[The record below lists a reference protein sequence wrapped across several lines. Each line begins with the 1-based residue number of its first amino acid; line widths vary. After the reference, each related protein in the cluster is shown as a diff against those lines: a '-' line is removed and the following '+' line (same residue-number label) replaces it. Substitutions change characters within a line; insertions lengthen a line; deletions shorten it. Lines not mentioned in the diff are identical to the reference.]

1 MKAIPSRKQIPYDI
15 SKQVT
20 ENLTIGREKIKT
32 SKAKLYSSSSQ
43 QNVQHYEILSQWTS
57 FDIGGAFHH
66 HNNNNSNK

>member
-43 QNVQHYEILSQWTS
+43 QNVQHYEILSQ
-57 FDIGGAFHH
+57 
-66 HNNNNSNK
+66 